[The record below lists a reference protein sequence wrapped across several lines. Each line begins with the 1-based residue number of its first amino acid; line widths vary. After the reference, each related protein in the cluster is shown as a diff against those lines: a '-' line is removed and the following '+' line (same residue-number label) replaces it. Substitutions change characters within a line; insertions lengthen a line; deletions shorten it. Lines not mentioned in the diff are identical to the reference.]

1 MLSVEVREKC
11 ERVALFKAWRVVPFV
26 SDDALQVYRVSG
38 HTEQILHRPAD
49 GTDVLIA
56 GLVLGLESTEGI
68 ARLRNPA
75 PREGH

>member
-1 MLSVEVREKC
+1 MLSVQVRLKSEEVAR
-11 ERVALFKAWRVVPFV
+11 FKAWRLPPFLSEDV
-26 SDDALQVYRVSG
+26 LQPYRVSG